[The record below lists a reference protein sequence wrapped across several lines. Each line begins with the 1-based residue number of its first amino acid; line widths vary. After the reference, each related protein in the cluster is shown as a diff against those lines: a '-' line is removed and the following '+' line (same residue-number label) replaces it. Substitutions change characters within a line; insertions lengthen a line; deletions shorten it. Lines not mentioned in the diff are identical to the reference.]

1 MRETLIADYHK
12 SLALDDGL
20 TPEFLV
26 HLKSMMRERGLL
38 YGDREIG
45 VALRPHLLTR
55 TQYDLLSHSSEVLAG
70 AFERVA
76 SALLNDPSRMQA
88 VGLTERE
95 IKLALVE
102 PKYSALAVTTRLDA
116 FVLDNEVKFVE
127 YNAENPSS
135 LTDQAGLNSILMEIG
150 AMRDIATR
158 YSLAQFG
165 PAERLLESL
174 LNTFREWGGSGVPN
188 IAILDWIDLPTA
200 DEFVLLRDF
209 FISRGIS
216 TVICSPEQ
224 LEYEKGRL
232 WCGEFP
238 IDLVYKRVIINE
250 LLDRCADSH
259 PLISAY
265 LAGEVCLVNSFR
277 CKLVHKKACF
287 ELLTDE
293 ANAGWFTKREREVI
307 QRTVPWTRVVA
318 QRKTQY
324 RGREVDLIEYVQVN
338 RPQFVLKPNDDYGGH
353 GVVFGE
359 RASTGEWEV
368 ALSRA
373 LESDYV
379 VQEKVNLRTESFP
392 IFNERGWTLQP
403 MYVDTNPF
411 LFSGRVGGVMVRLSG
426 SPVVNVTSGGGETG
440 FFVVEGEALKQ

>member
-1 MRETLIADYHK
+1 
-12 SLALDDGL
+12 
-20 TPEFLV
+20 
-26 HLKSMMRERGLL
+26 
-38 YGDREIG
+38 
-45 VALRPHLLTR
+45 
-55 TQYDLLSHSSEVLAG
+55 
-70 AFERVA
+70 
-76 SALLNDPSRMQA
+76 
-88 VGLTERE
+88 
-95 IKLALVE
+95 
-102 PKYSALAVTTRLDA
+102 
-116 FVLDNEVKFVE
+116 
-127 YNAENPSS
+127 
-135 LTDQAGLNSILMEIG
+135 MEIG

-293 ANAGWFTKREREVI
+293 ANAGWFTQREREVI

>member
-1 MRETLIADYHK
+1 MNYLI
-12 SLALDDGL
+12 
-20 TPEFLV
+20 
-26 HLKSMMRERGLL
+26 
-38 YGDREIG
+38 
-45 VALRPHLLTR
+45 VA
-55 TQYDLLSHSSEVLAG
+55 
-70 AFERVA
+70 
-76 SALLNDPSRMQA
+76 
-88 VGLTERE
+88 
-95 IKLALVE
+95 
-102 PKYSALAVTTRLDA
+102 
-116 FVLDNEVKFVE
+116 
-127 YNAENPSS
+127 
-135 LTDQAGLNSILMEIG
+135 
-150 AMRDIATR
+150 
-158 YSLAQFG
+158 
-165 PAERLLESL
+165 
-174 LNTFREWGGSGVPN
+174 
-188 IAILDWIDLPTA
+188 
-200 DEFVLLRDF
+200 
-209 FISRGIS
+209 
-216 TVICSPEQ
+216 
-224 LEYEKGRL
+224 
-232 WCGEFP
+232 
-238 IDLVYKRVIINE
+238 
-250 LLDRCADSH
+250 ADSH

-293 ANAGWFTKREREVI
+293 ANAGWFTQLEREVI

-324 RGREVDLIEYVQVN
+324 HGREVDLIGYVQVN

-359 RASTGEWEV
+359 RASAGEWEV

-392 IFNERGWTLQP
+392 IFNECGWTLQP

-440 FFVVEGEALKQ
+440 FFVVEDEVLKVLKQ